1 MQLSSPAKQKNGHC
15 VCWGEGGGQLQSI
28 EYGLVEILTY
38 LPNGCKIV
46 HVKKFRILGQSHSGK
61 QTGMLFGRNSIMN
74 HFRSNGYNFNQK
86 MKKSTNRVKHKKIMK
101 LKIKSRC
108 RRCRRR
114 LVFSFRAKNLQP
126 KNGKN
131 GARVRSFGS
140 EAL

>member
-1 MQLSSPAKQKNGHC
+1 
-15 VCWGEGGGQLQSI
+15 
-28 EYGLVEILTY
+28 
-38 LPNGCKIV
+38 
-46 HVKKFRILGQSHSGK
+46 
-61 QTGMLFGRNSIMN
+61 MN